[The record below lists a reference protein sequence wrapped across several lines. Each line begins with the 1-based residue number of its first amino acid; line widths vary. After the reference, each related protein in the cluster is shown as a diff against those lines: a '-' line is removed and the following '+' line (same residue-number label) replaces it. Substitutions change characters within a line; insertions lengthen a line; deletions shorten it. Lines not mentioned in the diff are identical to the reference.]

1 MNTNTENKKIEA
13 AANTAVPQDSTSEPI
28 DFTYIENARK
38 PVGELGGTVL
48 DDMNES
54 HAALTEWGFSHLH
67 FGSTVLDVGCG
78 GGNALRLAMHQDP
91 GAEFFGIDYSDVSIE
106 KATSFNG
113 EAVMSGRLSLKKA
126 SVSSLPFRD
135 SFFDTV
141 YSVESY
147 FFWPDLPGDM
157 REICRVLKT
166 GGTFAII
173 VEMVAGDMSDRFEK
187 ITEHLH
193 MNVLAPE
200 QLAEVYRQ
208 AGFTD
213 VTYDWD
219 KEKGWLVMQG
229 RKA

>member
-1 MNTNTENKKIEA
+1 MGVLADKDYEKIIDTLAPYAGEFVCVTPDSERALPAQDLA
-13 AANTAVPQDSTSEPI
+13 AFLQEKGLTATACDSVKE
-28 DFTYIENARK
+28 
-38 PVGELGGTVL
+38 
-48 DDMNES
+48 
-54 HAALTEWGFSHLH
+54 
-67 FGSTVLDVGCG
+67 
-78 GGNALRLAMHQDP
+78 
-91 GAEFFGIDYSDVSIE
+91 GI
-106 KATSFNG
+106 
-113 EAVMSGRLSLKKA
+113 RLSLKKA
-126 SVSSLPFRD
+126 SVSSLPFGD
-135 SFFDTV
+135 GFFDTV

-147 FFWPDLPGDM
+147 FFWPDLPNDM
-157 REICRVLKT
+157 REICRVLKS

-213 VTYDWD
+213 MTYDWD

>member
-1 MNTNTENKKIEA
+1 
-13 AANTAVPQDSTSEPI
+13 
-28 DFTYIENARK
+28 
-38 PVGELGGTVL
+38 
-48 DDMNES
+48 
-54 HAALTEWGFSHLH
+54 
-67 FGSTVLDVGCG
+67 
-78 GGNALRLAMHQDP
+78 
-91 GAEFFGIDYSDVSIE
+91 
-106 KATSFNG
+106 
-113 EAVMSGRLSLKKA
+113 
-126 SVSSLPFRD
+126 
-135 SFFDTV
+135 
-141 YSVESY
+141 
-147 FFWPDLPGDM
+147 M

>member
-1 MNTNTENKKIEA
+1 MNTNTENKEKEIEA

-54 HAALTEWGFSHLH
+54 HAALTEWGFAHLH

-141 YSVESY
+141 Y
-147 FFWPDLPGDM
+147 
-157 REICRVLKT
+157 
-166 GGTFAII
+166 
-173 VEMVAGDMSDRFEK
+173 
-187 ITEHLH
+187 
-193 MNVLAPE
+193 
-200 QLAEVYRQ
+200 
-208 AGFTD
+208 
-213 VTYDWD
+213 
-219 KEKGWLVMQG
+219 
-229 RKA
+229 

>member
-1 MNTNTENKKIEA
+1 MNTNTENKDIT
-13 AANTAVPQDSTSEPI
+13 ANATVPQADTSEPI

-54 HAALTEWGFSHLH
+54 HAALTEWGFAHLH

-91 GAEFFGIDYSDVSIE
+91 GAAFFGIDYSDVSIE
-106 KATSFNG
+106 KATAFNG

-126 SVSSLPFRD
+126 SVSSLPFGD
-135 SFFDTV
+135 GFFDTV

-147 FFWPDLPGDM
+147 FFWPDLPNDM
-157 REICRVLKT
+157 REICRVLKS